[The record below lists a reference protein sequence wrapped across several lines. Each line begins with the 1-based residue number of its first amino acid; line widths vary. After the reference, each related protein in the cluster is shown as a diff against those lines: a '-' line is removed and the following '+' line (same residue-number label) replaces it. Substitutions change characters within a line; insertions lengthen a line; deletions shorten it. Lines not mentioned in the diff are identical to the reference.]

1 MFSDQSA
8 AVQEALVGSFV
19 IFMMLSVGIDLTIG
33 KIRAVFQSPKV
44 LTSALAVNY
53 LVVPAIFYGLIQMT
67 GLDAMWATG
76 LLFVAVAPGGPV
88 AGILIQNAGGHLALG
103 VSLLVVMNLLN
114 TILTPLGAL
123 IVGAANSADGTSLP
137 LGGMMQTILYFQ
149 MIPLA
154 IAMGF
159 RHLRPL
165 LATRLQ
171 PFIEKAAKVLLFVV
185 AMAILISEVPRLTTL
200 PWAMVFVTHSAVLLS
215 MVAGWVLTPGS
226 REDKIAVAIAS
237 PYRSISV
244 VLLLLAAW
252 VQDMEAMLAA
262 MTYSGAMLWM
272 CLAASMWFKRRS
284 FS

>member
-19 IFMMLSVGIDLTIG
+19 IFMMLSVGIDLTVS
-33 KIRAVFQSPKV
+33 KIRAVFRSPKV

-53 LVVPAIFYGLIQMT
+53 LVVPAIFYGLIQLT

-284 FS
+284 LR

>member
-284 FS
+284 LR